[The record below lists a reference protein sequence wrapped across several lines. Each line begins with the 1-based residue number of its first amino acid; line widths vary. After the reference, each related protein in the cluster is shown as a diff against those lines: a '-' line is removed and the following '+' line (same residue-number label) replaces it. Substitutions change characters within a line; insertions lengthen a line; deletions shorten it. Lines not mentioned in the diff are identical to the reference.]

1 MTFKGKNSFALLLLL
16 TAAIACACSIQ
27 RESDQGQT
35 YKVYYVN
42 RDETAVFSNDYVTH
56 TTDKEE
62 LVEELLAALGT
73 SSERLEYKT
82 PLSDS
87 FQLLGYTIAE
97 NQLVISFDENYKKQ
111 PVTTEV
117 LVRAAIVRTL
127 TQIEGIQY
135 ISFQILSEPLTD
147 ASGVIGLMSADM
159 FIDNA
164 GNEINTYE
172 KVNLTLYLANE
183 RGDGLKQVS
192 RPVIYSSN
200 ISMERLVV
208 EQLIAGPAEGEKVFP
223 AINPDTKIISVNVKD
238 GICYVDLDNSFL
250 TQIYNVTSDVV
261 IYSLT
266 NSLVEL
272 SNVNKVQISIGGST
286 NVNYKE
292 NVSLS
297 TVFERNL
304 ELVE

>member
-1 MTFKGKNSFALLLLL
+1 MTSKGKSSFVLLLLL
-16 TAAIACACSIQ
+16 LAFIACACSIQ
-27 RESDQGQT
+27 GESEQGET

-42 RDETAVFSNDYVTH
+42 RDETAVFSSDYVTD

-62 LVEELLAALGT
+62 LVEELLGQLGT
-73 SSERLEYKT
+73 SSEKLEYKT

-97 NQLVISFDENYKKQ
+97 DQLVISFDENYKRQ

-135 ISFQILSEPLTD
+135 ISFQVLSEPLTD
-147 ASGVIGLMSADM
+147 ASGVIGLMNADM

-183 RGDGLKQVS
+183 KGDGLKQIS

-223 AINPDTKIISVNVKD
+223 AINPATKVISVNVKD

-292 NVSLS
+292 NISLS

>member
-1 MTFKGKNSFALLLLL
+1 MIFKGKNSFAFLLLL

-42 RDETAVFSNDYVTH
+42 RDETAVFSNDYVTN

-82 PLSDS
+82 PLSNS

-97 NQLVISFDENYKKQ
+97 DQLVISFDENYKKQ